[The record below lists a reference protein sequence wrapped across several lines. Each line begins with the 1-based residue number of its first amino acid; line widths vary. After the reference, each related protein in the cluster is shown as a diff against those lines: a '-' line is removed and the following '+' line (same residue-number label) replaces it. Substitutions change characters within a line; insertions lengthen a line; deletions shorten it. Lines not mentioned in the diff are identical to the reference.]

1 MRVESNWS
9 QHKEIG
15 NKMTMVVHI
24 CKPSTQEI
32 EAGGSGVQYQPELR
46 REFHPELQETLS
58 R

>member
-1 MRVESNWS
+1 
-9 QHKEIG
+9 
-15 NKMTMVVHI
+15 MTMVVHI
-24 CKPSTQEI
+24 CKPSTKEI